1 MNSYE
6 EFITACEKKQYSF
19 MKANFNVVS
28 FHNDKQFADI
38 LKETNLSKDE
48 FIDRYTA
55 SGHGTYVRKE
65 CLDTLNS
72 LIDEA
77 QTLFDEK
84 LNQDPDGSHFI
95 KEMFTTE
102 IKKSDFKV
110 THNLY
115 SVLDSLNYLGDEL
128 DSIVKRINSDPKL
141 KNGLEIALNEQRY
154 HEIFH
159 ETLHNNMLNHFYESL
174 YSLTEHERKTFFFD
188 LNMVKPREY
197 YQHLYMSLN
206 SLDSLRS
213 SFDKSSEKVSI
224 FMDVMENLE
233 RCAELL
239 SVTKLGSVIENDL
252 TDLNEC
258 VIKGSI
264 DKSTLKNEL
273 KDFNNPDL
281 LNYVLGKKKLFDN
294 QEINSDY
301 NGLKM

>member
-6 EFITACEKKQYSF
+6 EFITVCEKKQYSF

-38 LKETNLSKDE
+38 LKKTNLSKDE

-72 LIDEA
+72 LIDEV

-84 LNQDPDGSHFI
+84 LKQDPDGSYFI

-197 YQHLYMSLN
+197 YQHLYTSPN

-233 RCAELL
+233 RCADLL
-239 SVTKLGSVIENDL
+239 FVTKLGSVIKNDL

-264 DKSTLKNEL
+264 DKSTLENEL

>member
-6 EFITACEKKQYSF
+6 EFMTACEKQLYRF
-19 MKANFNVVS
+19 MKFNHNVVS
-28 FHNDKQFADI
+28 FSNEKQFNDI
-38 LKETNLSKDE
+38 LKETELSKDE
-48 FIDRYTA
+48 FIDKYTA

-65 CLDTLNS
+65 CLDQLNNM
-72 LIDEA
+72 LEEV

-84 LNQDPDGSHFI
+84 ISKDPDGTHFI
-95 KEMFTTE
+95 KEMFSTE
-102 IKKSDFKV
+102 IKNSDFV
-110 THNLY
+110 ITHNLY

-141 KNGLEIALNEQRY
+141 KKGLEIALNEQRY

-197 YQHLYMSLN
+197 YQHLYMSPN

-213 SFDKSSEKVSI
+213 SFDKSTEKVSI

-233 RCAELL
+233 RCVELL
-239 SVTKLGSVIENDL
+239 SVTKLGSVLKNDL

-264 DKSTLKNEL
+264 DNSTLKNEL

>member
-48 FIDRYTA
+48 FIDKYTA

-84 LNQDPDGSHFI
+84 LKQDPDGSHFI
-95 KEMFTTE
+95 KEMFTIE

-159 ETLHNNMLNHFYESL
+159 ETLQNNMLNHFYESL

-197 YQHLYMSLN
+197 YQHLYTSPN

-233 RCAELL
+233 RCADLL
-239 SVTKLGSVIENDL
+239 SVTKLGTVIKNDL